1 MRPVELVGD
10 DVAHVLQNLRAEQRG
25 REPLRRRAEVSPD
38 RVADV
43 DDSPLPA
50 APAQLLLEGNPA
62 RFVGAVNTVAVRVHL
77 GIPVHGSS
85 P

>member
-10 DVAHVLQNLRAEQRG
+10 DVAHVLQDPGAEQRG

-43 DDSPLPA
+43 DDSALPA
-50 APAQLLLEGNPA
+50 STTQLLLEGNPA
-62 RFVGAVNTVAVRVHL
+62 RFVEAEYTVAVRVHL
-77 GIPVHGSS
+77 SIPVHWSS